1 MQRRHLISC
10 IAALAVQTAG
20 AQALPKPAPGQPEAT
35 SPRNAVKAK
44 QQAAVTMPAKITFGL
59 IALKNAEQTLA
70 DWAPFIEAMSKAVGI
85 PVEAQAL
92 PMQGEMVD
100 AFVQNRMQMAWVGN
114 VPALELV
121 ESGIA
126 SVFAQEVGLK
136 GEFSYRSVIITPS
149 RSPIVSLDG
158 LQSAKGRYV
167 FSDGDPKSTSGHVI
181 PRYYAFVRRGIN
193 DPESLFKEVRRG
205 TLQEN
210 MNRVAAGEVDLATTN
225 SNELEKF
232 RTANPEQ
239 GKLLRPVWQSP
250 DIPLSPLVWRNDLPA
265 PLKAKL
271 QAFATTYGSKDP
283 AEKEALVKMKMTGFR
298 KSNNAQLVMI
308 ADVEMFNARQ
318 RIMNDSKMAPE
329 ERAAKV
335 DEAIKRG
342 SKVELMLKQRPI

>member
-1 MQRRHLISC
+1 MKRRLLIAS
-10 IAALAVQTAG
+10 ALTLPAMSTW
-20 AQALPKPAPGQPEAT
+20 AQAVAVAGSRKKQAAAPGPQKL
-35 SPRNAVKAK
+35 V
-44 QQAAVTMPAKITFGL
+44 FGL

-70 DWAPFIEAMSKAVGI
+70 DWSPFVEAMSKALGI

-100 AFVQNRMQMAWVGN
+100 AFVQNRMHLAWVGN

-126 SVFAQEVGLK
+126 SVFAQEMGPK
-136 GEFSYRSVIITPS
+136 GESSYRSVIITS
-149 RSPIVSLDG
+149 ANSPLVSLDG
-158 LQSAKGRYV
+158 LQSAKGRYI
-167 FSDGDPKSTSGHVI
+167 FGDGDPKSTSGHVI
-181 PRYYAFVRRGIN
+181 PRYFAFARRGIN
-193 DPESLFKEVRRG
+193 NPEALFKEVRRG

-225 SNELEKF
+225 SNELGKF
-232 RTANPEQ
+232 MAASPEQ
-239 GKLLRPVWQSP
+239 GKLLRTVWQSP

-265 PLKAKL
+265 PLKARL
-271 QAFATTYGSKDP
+271 QAFATAYGTKDP
-283 AEKEALVKMKMTGFR
+283 AEKEALTKMKMTGFR
-298 KSNNAQLVMI
+298 KSTNAQLVMI

-318 RIMNDSKMAPE
+318 RIINDAKIPPE

-342 SKVELMLKQRPI
+342 TRLELMLKLGKAA